1 MKLCRMLQTSY
12 QRGMLDKVGAA
23 VSDVQ
28 DADAV
33 GHTRDTIYSALQ
45 EDKMAE
51 VLLLSPL
58 NSSKS
63 LNIIT

>member
-1 MKLCRMLQTSY
+1 
-12 QRGMLDKVGAA
+12 MLDKVGAA

-28 DADAV
+28 DADAA

-45 EDKMAE
+45 EEKMAE

-58 NSSKS
+58 NSV
-63 LNIIT
+63 